1 MVAGGLTLGIP
12 GVAAA
17 ESVGFTVLPSGDGV
31 YPPRPISVETV
42 VDPGTVAPAVQE
54 NEPVA
59 AQPVHISDNNNGFWW
74 PNNNWQG
81 WSWPQVSTNND
92 TKNGNAQPIVAP
104 GGTGAGGIAPVQN
117 AAQQAQGEPAQ
128 AVAPEE
134 AAEDESEEVPGEEAE
149 EEHADENEDMPGEEE
164 SEDTSDEESGPPAGE
179 APMAGGPAQAAGGGR
194 LPFTGAPASVAVAG
208 AGLLAVALGCTL
220 LSARRRRSGDAE

>member
-42 VDPGTVAPAVQE
+42 VDPRVVTPAVQE
-54 NEPVA
+54 NEPA
-59 AQPVHISDNNNGFWW
+59 AVQPVHTTNNNNGFWW

-81 WSWPQVSTNND
+81 WSWPQVSTTND
-92 TKNGNAQPIVAP
+92 TNNGNAQPIVAP
-104 GGTGAGGIAPVQN
+104 AGAGGIAPVQN
-117 AAQQAQGEPAQ
+117 AGQQAQGGPAQ

-134 AAEDESEEVPGEEAE
+134 TEAEDESEEVPGEEAE
-149 EEHADENEDMPGEEE
+149 EERADENEDMPGEEE
-164 SEDTSDEESGPPAGE
+164 SEGSFESGPAAGE
-179 APMAGGPAQAAGGGR
+179 APTGGVPAQASGGGR
-194 LPFTGAPASVAVAG
+194 LPFTGAPAGVAVAG